1 MSKHC
6 NFNNIYVSHT
16 PIHFIIDFLI
26 KCNHDYAQILI
37 NNTIKTSLTI
47 VTDVR

>member
-6 NFNNIYVSHT
+6 NFNNIYVCHT
-16 PIHFIIDFLI
+16 PIHSLIDFLI

-37 NNTIKTSLTI
+37 NNTIKTTLTI